1 MNGREVI
8 GSCVPEMLVADADF
22 PMSVV
27 SVTIAATA
35 DGEIS
40 LKRGSVLA
48 ADDTDGTCS
57 LLSGSEGTTAAYIL
71 AEPVMTSITEDVI
84 GVAYE
89 TGKFITQSLIVA
101 DGYQLSVKD
110 RNDLRNAGILM
121 EGALM

>member
-57 LLSGSEGTTAAYIL
+57 LSPERLRSHGCFSLYHGELSIARG
-71 AEPVMTSITEDVI
+71 
-84 GVAYE
+84 
-89 TGKFITQSLIVA
+89 
-101 DGYQLSVKD
+101 DGQYF
-110 RNDLRNAGILM
+110 
-121 EGALM
+121 